1 MKTRLLLLLAFAAA
15 LLSGCDKAKDTP
27 SGYFYLPVIE
37 TTDIHGHI
45 IEKENGVVHYRMAFI
60 ADKVR
65 DIRGRGA
72 AYRKDRLLLLD
83 GGDIYQGAS
92 ISNLLG
98 GQPVTAALDMME
110 YDAVALGNHEF
121 DWGIEHTV
129 DADATMPDYE
139 WGGARQV
146 NEVPVVCANLYQD
159 GSRATF
165 TKDYVIVEK
174 TAVNAQGES
183 VQVRIGV
190 IGFAEDY
197 AGSIMTSAFTGR
209 GFSIREDYAIADALA
224 KELEASG
231 QCDATVLLVHG
242 AADRSAERLGG
253 DSAIDLVL
261 GGHSHETLSG
271 WNGSGTPY
279 LQGGRYCE
287 HYSNADFKFSVDR
300 KTGRPVL
307 AGVISPINF
316 AVRDALDQHVS
327 EGQNA
332 EDLDE
337 DVLALSDEAIAAC
350 DRQGGDVIGYIGF
363 GATTYYIKG
372 SGDRATPMSNWMC
385 DILRRI
391 GDADVAFVNGGG
403 VRTSF
408 PLGNQSRRDI
418 TVADIYEM
426 FPFNN
431 LTYVYEISYAEL
443 LRLFTYSLTNGGRS
457 LFTFMSGIDCGYRDY
472 SVVSLTKDGTV
483 IYQDGRWTDGWAT
496 RTLRLSVSEYL
507 ATTSR
512 VDNYTG
518 MENPLLQWNGTPR
531 LLSNNLVDNENAVL
545 VLRKE
550 AAASGGRLYIDASPH
565 YILR

>member
-1 MKTRLLLLLAFAAA
+1 MKTRFLLLLAFAAA

-183 VQVRIGV
+183 VRVRIGV

-550 AAASGGRLYIDASPH
+550 AAASGGRLYIDASAH
-565 YILR
+565 YILQ

>member
-1 MKTRLLLLLAFAAA
+1 MKTRFLLLLAFAAA

-183 VQVRIGV
+183 VRVRIGV

-316 AVRDALDQHVS
+316 AVRDALDQHVY

-565 YILR
+565 YILQ

>member
-1 MKTRLLLLLAFAAA
+1 MKTRFLLLLAFAAA

-139 WGGARQV
+139 WGGARQG

-183 VQVRIGV
+183 VRVRIGV

-350 DRQGGDVIGYIGF
+350 DRQGGDVIGYIWF

-565 YILR
+565 YILQ

>member
-1 MKTRLLLLLAFAAA
+1 MKTRFLLLLAFAAT
-15 LLSGCDKAKDTP
+15 LLSGCEKAKETP

-45 IEKENGVVHYRMAFI
+45 IERENGVVHYRMAYI

-65 DIRGRGA
+65 DVRGRGES
-72 AYRKDRLLLLD
+72 YHKDRLLLLD

-92 ISNLLG
+92 ISNLLD
-98 GQPVTAALDMME
+98 GQPVTAAMDLME

-129 DADATMPDYE
+129 DADATMPDYL
-139 WGGARQV
+139 WGGGRQV

-159 GSRATF
+159 GSRAAF

-174 TAVNAQGES
+174 TAVNPQGQS
-183 VQVRIGV
+183 VRVRIGI

-197 AGSIMTSAFTGR
+197 AGSIMTAAFTGR
-209 GFSIREDYAIADALA
+209 GFSIREDYAIADDLA

-231 QCDATVLLVHG
+231 QCDATLLLVHG
-242 AADRSAERLGG
+242 AADRSAERLSR

-271 WNGSGTPY
+271 WSGAGTPFI
-279 LQGGRYCE
+279 QSGRYCE
-287 HYSNADFKFSVDR
+287 HYSSADFKFSVDP
-300 KTGRPVL
+300 KTGKPSLV
-307 AGVISPINF
+307 GVISPLNF
-316 AVRDALDQHVS
+316 TVLAALDQHVS

-350 DRQGGDVIGYIGF
+350 DRQGGEVIGYISF
-363 GATTYYIKG
+363 GATTYYIQG
-372 SGDRATPMSNWMC
+372 SGERATPMSNWMC

-391 GDADVAFVNGGG
+391 GDADVSFVNGGG

-408 PLGNQSRRDI
+408 PLNDQPRRDI

-431 LTYVYEISYAEL
+431 ATYVYEISYAEL

-457 LFTFMSGIDCGYRDY
+457 LFTFMSGIDCSYHDY
-472 SVVSLTKDGTV
+472 SVVSLRKDGTV
-483 IYQDGRWTDGWAT
+483 IYQDGRWTGDWAT

-518 MENPLLQWNGTPR
+518 MENPLLQWNGTSR
-531 LLSNNLVDNENAVL
+531 LLSNDLVDNENAVR
-545 VLRKE
+545 VLREE

>member
-1 MKTRLLLLLAFAAA
+1 MKTRFLLLLAFAAA

-139 WGGARQV
+139 WGGVRQV

-183 VQVRIGV
+183 VRVRIGV

-242 AADRSAERLGG
+242 AADRAAERLGG

-350 DRQGGDVIGYIGF
+350 DRQGGDLIGYLGF

-550 AAASGGRLYIDASPH
+550 AAASGGRLYIDASAH
-565 YILR
+565 YILQ

>member
-1 MKTRLLLLLAFAAA
+1 MRTRLLLLLVFVAAF
-15 LLSGCDKAKDTP
+15 LSGCDKAKETP
-27 SGYFYLPVIE
+27 AGYYYLPVIE

-45 IEKENGVVHYRMAFI
+45 IERENGAVHYRMAYI

-65 DIRGRGA
+65 DIRGRGD

-92 ISNLLG
+92 VSNMLA
-98 GQPVTAALDMME
+98 GQPVTAAMDVME

-121 DWGIEHTV
+121 DWGIEQTV
-129 DADATMPDYE
+129 DADGTMPDYE
-139 WGGARQV
+139 RGGGRQV

-159 GSRATF
+159 GSRAPF

-183 VQVRIGV
+183 LRVRIGV

-197 AGSIMTSAFTGR
+197 SGSIMTAAFKGR
-209 GFSIREDYAIADALA
+209 GFSIREDYTIADALA

-231 QCDATVLLVHG
+231 RCDATVLLVHG
-242 AADRSAERLGG
+242 AADRSAEQLGR

-271 WNGSGTPY
+271 WTGAGTPY

-300 KTGRPVL
+300 KTGKPTL
-307 AGVISPINF
+307 AGVVSPFNF
-316 AVRDALDQHVS
+316 AVRAALDQHVS

-332 EDLDE
+332 DDLDE

-350 DRQGGDVIGYIGF
+350 NLQGGDVIGYISF

-391 GDADVAFVNGGG
+391 GDADVAFVNSGG

-408 PLGNQSRRDI
+408 PLGNQPRRDI

-443 LRLFTYSLTNGGRS
+443 LRLFTYSLTNGGRG
-457 LFTFMSGIDCGYRDY
+457 LFSFMSGIDCGYRDY
-472 SVVSLTKDGTV
+472 SVVSLRKDGAV
-483 IYQDGRWTDGWAT
+483 IYQDGRWTDDWAT
-496 RTLRLSVSEYL
+496 RTLRLAVSEYL

-531 LLSNNLVDNENAVL
+531 LLSNDLVDNENAVR
-545 VLRKE
+545 VLREE
-550 AAASGGRLYIDASPH
+550 AAASGGRLYIDASAH
-565 YILR
+565 YILQ